1 MLVLKEDFQRRAS
14 DSDSDISVW
23 SVSASEGAS
32 SPGGRPPRPR
42 PSSVSGDGAG
52 DGALGGGGQTGANGI
67 GDPCVGALRAE
78 GDLGGV
84 LGGENDGD
92 CAGYVADSDRAAG
105 GGPSAP
111 VSMPKVPPPD
121 ASPRRARC
129 ASMTALVRGGTTSL
143 GSSSDGAGAAA
154 CMSLSIRDARVSDL
168 AGNRPSKGH
177 RRQRAGARWAGVG
190 PMGVCS
196 MPSFQADEKLFHR
209 PT

>member
-1 MLVLKEDFQRRAS
+1 M
-14 DSDSDISVW
+14 
-23 SVSASEGAS
+23 
-32 SPGGRPPRPR
+32 
-42 PSSVSGDGAG
+42 SGDGAG

-129 ASMTALVRGGTTSL
+129 ASMMAFVRGGTTSR

-154 CMSLSIRDARVSDL
+154 S
-168 AGNRPSKGH
+168 
-177 RRQRAGARWAGVG
+177 AGVQSEAPADRSNAEPDIEKLLLEVRTGAAVGTNAG
-190 PMGVCS
+190 PGAADE
-196 MPSFQADEKLFHR
+196 ADEKLFHR

>member
-1 MLVLKEDFQRRAS
+1 M
-14 DSDSDISVW
+14 
-23 SVSASEGAS
+23 
-32 SPGGRPPRPR
+32 
-42 PSSVSGDGAG
+42 SGDGAG

-67 GDPCVGALRAE
+67 GD
-78 GDLGGV
+78 LGGDAEYV
-84 LGGENDGD
+84 DLDGD
-92 CAGYVADSDRAAG
+92 AGYVADSDRAAG

-190 PMGVCS
+190 PDWRLLN
-196 MPSFQADEKLFHR
+196 AKLSGG
-209 PT
+209 

>member
-67 GDPCVGALRAE
+67 GDLGGDAE
-78 GDLGGV
+78 YVDLDGDAGYVDLGG
-84 LGGENDGD
+84 D
-92 CAGYVADSDRAAG
+92 AGYVADSDRAAG

-129 ASMTALVRGGTTSL
+129 ASMMAFVRGGTTSR

-154 CMSLSIRDARVSDL
+154 S
-168 AGNRPSKGH
+168 
-177 RRQRAGARWAGVG
+177 AGVQSEAPADRSNAEPDIEKLLLEVRTGAAVGTNAG
-190 PMGVCS
+190 PGAADE
-196 MPSFQADEKLFHR
+196 ADEKLFHR

>member
-1 MLVLKEDFQRRAS
+1 M
-14 DSDSDISVW
+14 
-23 SVSASEGAS
+23 
-32 SPGGRPPRPR
+32 
-42 PSSVSGDGAG
+42 SGDGAG

-67 GDPCVGALRAE
+67 GD
-78 GDLGGV
+78 LGGDTEYV
-84 LGGENDGD
+84 DLDGD
-92 CAGYVADSDRAAG
+92 AGYDGRGGDAGYVADSDRAAG

-190 PMGVCS
+190 SLRSV
-196 MPSFQADEKLFHR
+196 KLDAQLF
-209 PT
+209 

>member
-67 GDPCVGALRAE
+67 EDRIGDRG
-78 GDLGGV
+78 
-84 LGGENDGD
+84 GD
-92 CAGYVADSDRAAG
+92 CAGYVADSDRDDG
-105 GGPSAP
+105 DGGPSAP
-111 VSMPKVPPPD
+111 ASMPKVPPPD

-129 ASMTALVRGGTTSL
+129 ASMIALVRGGTTSL
-143 GSSSDGAGAAA
+143 GSSRDGAGAAA
-154 CMSLSIRDARVSDL
+154 S
-168 AGNRPSKGH
+168 
-177 RRQRAGARWAGVG
+177 AGVLEVG
-190 PMGVCS
+190 YRAHFFYLCV
-196 MPSFQADEKLFHR
+196 
-209 PT
+209 

>member
-1 MLVLKEDFQRRAS
+1 M
-14 DSDSDISVW
+14 
-23 SVSASEGAS
+23 
-32 SPGGRPPRPR
+32 
-42 PSSVSGDGAG
+42 SGDGAG

-67 GDPCVGALRAE
+67 GD
-78 GDLGGV
+78 LGGDTEYV
-84 LGGENDGD
+84 DLDGD
-92 CAGYVADSDRAAG
+92 AGYDGRGGDAGYVADSDRAAG

-168 AGNRPSKGH
+168 AGIRPSKRH

-190 PMGVCS
+190 PDWRLLN
-196 MPSFQADEKLFHR
+196 AKLSGG
-209 PT
+209 